1 MTLEC
6 CGGLPLAEP
15 RLLVRDESDAV
26 EPEENGARKPAGVD
40 DGDQEPAWVD
50 VAAKLFVVCAVCAV
64 ARVARDDLSW
74 PGMATAAALAAAAYA
89 LRGETLGDNEHPK
102 TF

>member
-1 MTLEC
+1 MPATTST
-6 CGGLPLAEP
+6 PKSK
-15 RLLVRDESDAV
+15 RDELI
-26 EPEENGARKPAGVD
+26 
-40 DGDQEPAWVD
+40 D

-74 PGMATAAALAAAAYA
+74 SGMATAAALAAAAYA
-89 LRGETLGDNEHPK
+89 LRGETLGDNEHPD